1 MINPITKAKMLTL
14 SALAT
19 QIAAIPNFNFA
30 AFANSLPFS
39 VANAKYGISQAQY
52 NHLFVPDV
60 SNLDGV
66 CGPDQAV
73 TATFSTGAHVAGNIN
88 KFVAYIK
95 TEA

>member
-1 MINPITKAKMLTL
+1 MINPITKAKMLGL

-19 QIAAIPNFNFA
+19 QIAATPNFNLVS
-30 AFANSLPFS
+30 FANSLPFT

-52 NHLFVPDV
+52 NHLFIPNV

-73 TATFSTGAHVAGNIN
+73 TATFSTGAHIASNIN

-95 TEA
+95 TQF